1 MNMEDHYP
9 RLPLSVFFQPIL
21 IRTAYNTVQ
30 VFEGFPVSSYSL
42 VRWGKTFQV
51 LEVEAFE
58 TAMLS
63 SDGIKREKGEEDKAN
78 RKSLPTVE
86 TVQRRW

>member
-1 MNMEDHYP
+1 MY
-9 RLPLSVFFQPIL
+9 
-21 IRTAYNTVQ
+21 
-30 VFEGFPVSSYSL
+30 SYSL

-86 TVQRRW
+86 PVQRRW